1 MTYDGRYCPPSVR
14 CWAAWG
20 KRKTYLIISPTAVK
34 WVSAILPFSARY
46 LVLARDLRSDQRRDV
61 VGHVRR
67 CDMLPIESGQDVTCG
82 NLFQPFELACVDE
95 CHMWSTMFGD
105 GNRRPQTHIEDLSR
119 GIVEVG
125 EGDLGAMCTIR
136 DDGWCCHENLL
147 KLEYS

>member
-1 MTYDGRYCPPSVR
+1 M
-14 CWAAWG
+14 
-20 KRKTYLIISPTAVK
+20 
-34 WVSAILPFSARY
+34 LPLAARY
-46 LVLARDLRSDQRRDV
+46 LVLARDRRSDKRRDI

-82 NLFQPFELACVDE
+82 NLFQPFEIACVDE

-125 EGDLGAMCTIR
+125 EEIGRASCR
-136 DDGWCCHENLL
+136 ERVCQ
-147 KLEYS
+147 YV